1 MAVALSPAY
10 AHLDA
15 ELRTAQSLRT
25 ANPLH
30 ALVALQRLESAY
42 PQSGRLQQ
50 ELAHVHRSL
59 GNEPEALGAYRRA
72 VSSNDALAE
81 SWTALETLCR
91 ARGELAEAQE
101 AARCADRLAQLPPP
115 VAMASLLLN
124 EGEITAAE
132 QTVREYLQRYG
143 SQVDAM
149 RILAQ
154 ISVKVNVLDDA
165 EILLENILRMRPD
178 YADARFEYAYVLSQR
193 RRFEPALVEILQLL
207 HQSAS
212 NPVYRKLHALIC
224 DGLGRGE
231 EALQIYAQLS
241 REFPDDMELPVS
253 MAQILR
259 TRGETQEA
267 QRLFQ
272 AALAAPASF
281 ASASLGLS
289 SISRYRF
296 NDQQMAR
303 MRQAEAAPT
312 TTLADRCLLC
322 FALGKALEER
332 TQYEESFGYYARGNT
347 LKRSELNV
355 DPETLIQA
363 LRRQAV
369 VCTPELFAAR
379 RGVGCLRADPIFIVG
394 MPRAGSTL
402 IEQILASHSQ
412 IDGTLELPDI
422 PHLVH
427 QFRDRDRD
435 APPRYPAILTEL
447 APEEFRELGEAYLR
461 NTRVHRKGA
470 PYFID
475 KMPNNFRDIGFIHLI
490 LPNARIIDARRDAM
504 PCCFGNFKQLFAQ
517 GMEFKYSLEQ
527 LGRYYSHYVALMEHW
542 DRVLPGKVLRVQYED
557 VVNDLEGSVRRL
569 LEYLSLPFEPAC
581 LEFYKTARTVRTLSS
596 EQVRRPINRDGLDQW
611 RHFEPWLGPLKEA
624 LRRGVGTDPGSDLGS
639 DPGSGRVPA

>member
-15 ELRTAQSLRT
+15 ELRTAQFLRT
-25 ANPLH
+25 AKSLTA

-50 ELAHVHRSL
+50 ELAHVHRAL
-59 GNEPEALGAYRRA
+59 GHEIEALVAYRRA
-72 VSSNDALAE
+72 VGSNDALAE

-91 ARGELAEAQE
+91 ARGELPEAQE
-101 AARCADRLAQLPPP
+101 AARCAGRLAQLPPP

-132 QTVREYLQRYG
+132 QTVREYLQRHG
-143 SQVDAM
+143 AQVDAI

-154 ISVKVNVLDDA
+154 ISIKLNVLDDA
-165 EILLENILRMRPD
+165 ELLLENLLRMRPD
-178 YADARFEYAYVLSQR
+178 YVDARFEYAYVLAQR
-193 RRFEPALVEILQLL
+193 RRYEPALLEIQQLL
-207 HQSAS
+207 GHSAS
-212 NPVYRKLHALIC
+212 NPAYRKLHALIC

-241 REFPDDMELPVS
+241 REFPDDPELFVS
-253 MAQILR
+253 MAQILK
-259 TRGETQEA
+259 TRGATDEA
-267 QRLFQ
+267 VRLFQ
-272 AALAAPASF
+272 VAQAAPGSF
-281 ASASLGLS
+281 ALASLGLS
-289 SISRYRF
+289 NTKSYRF
-296 NDQQMAR
+296 EDEELTC

-312 TTLADRCLLC
+312 ATLADRYQLC

-332 TQYEESFGYYARGNT
+332 GQYEESFGYYARGNA
-347 LKRSELNV
+347 LKRSEIKL
-355 DPETLIQA
+355 DPETLVQTMGRQA
-363 LRRQAV
+363 L

-379 RGVGCLRADPIFIVG
+379 RGVGCPRPDPIFIVG

-422 PHLVH
+422 PRLVH
-427 QFRDRDRD
+427 QFRERDPD

-447 APEEFRELGEAYLR
+447 APEEFRELGEAYIHD
-461 NTRVHRKGA
+461 TRVHRKGA

-504 PCCFGNFKQLFAQ
+504 PCCFGNFKQLFPQ
-517 GMEFKYSLEQ
+517 GMEFKYHQEE
-527 LGRYYSHYVALMEHW
+527 LGRYYSQYVALMEHW
-542 DRVLPGKVLRVQYED
+542 DKVLPGKVLRVQYED

-569 LEYLSLPFEPAC
+569 LEFLGLPFEPAC

-596 EQVRRPINRDGLDQW
+596 DQVRRPINRDGLDQW
-611 RHFEPWLGPLKEA
+611 RHFEPWLGPLKAA
-624 LRRGVGTDPGSDLGS
+624 LRRGACADGRCPG
-639 DPGSGRVPA
+639 PVPS